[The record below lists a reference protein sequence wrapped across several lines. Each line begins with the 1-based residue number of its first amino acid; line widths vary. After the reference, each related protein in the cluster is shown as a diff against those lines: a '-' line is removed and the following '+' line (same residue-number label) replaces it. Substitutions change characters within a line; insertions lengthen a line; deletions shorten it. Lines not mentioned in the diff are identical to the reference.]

1 MHSARYKPSKYVR
14 ISACICLSAIVV
26 LSLIGASQ
34 DIQELLKNIRRYG
47 TECTL
52 RARILDKTDDKNGL
66 LVQKAPA
73 TTVTEKRIYVF
84 VTKQTKIGYWVH
96 GASPTWKALSY
107 DDLKVEEHVLIH
119 GLKIIE
125 KEDGQEL
132 LYVEAKRIE
141 PSE

>member
-1 MHSARYKPSKYVR
+1 MRSCRCKPSKYIR
-14 ISACICLSAIVV
+14 ISACICLSAIMV

-34 DIQELLKNIRRYG
+34 DVDLLKKIRLKG

-52 RARILDKTDDKNGL
+52 RTRILEKTDDKNGL
-66 LVQKAPA
+66 VVQKDPAP
-73 TTVTEKRIYVF
+73 TVTENRIYVF
-84 VTKQTKIGYWVH
+84 ITRQTKIGYWVH

-107 DDLKVEEHVLIH
+107 DDLKVKSHVLIH

-125 KEDGQEL
+125 KEDGEDMM
-132 LYVEAKRIE
+132 YIEAKRIE